1 MGRKQNGI
9 IGDDILIKVI
19 FDCDNTMGLPN
30 KDVDDG
36 LTLMY
41 LLGSRAIELVGVTN
55 TFGNSN
61 IEDVFAATTKLFRDL
76 NITNIP
82 LNKGSAQNCN
92 RRSEASKFLV
102 DMVNKYPNKIT
113 ILATGSLSNLYGAYL
128 LDSDFYKKV
137 KEIVLMGGLTQPLI
151 INGKK
156 LNELNFSVDNEA
168 SYNVLYS
175 GAKVTT
181 MTGHICLQA
190 EFKKEEYKRLMNNKD
205 IPSYIYIKENS
216 YAWFEYFR
224 ELFNTEGFFNWDIV
238 SAIYITNPE
247 LFNDNFKSIVSTVED
262 LKTGF
267 LRIDEG
273 NKKGSKINIPTVIKD
288 IELFNELIF
297 EAWKNIIIG

>member
-1 MGRKQNGI
+1 M
-9 IGDDILIKVI
+9 IKVI

-41 LLGSRAIELVGVTN
+41 LLGSKLIDLLGVTT

-61 IEDVFAATTKLFRDL
+61 IEDVFMATTKLFKDL
-76 NITNIP
+76 NLNIP
-82 LNKGSAQNCN
+82 LKKGAGKGFD
-92 RRSEASKFLV
+92 RRSEAAKFLL
-102 DMVNKYPNKIT
+102 DMVNKYPNEIT

-128 LDSDFYKKV
+128 IDNDFYKKV
-137 KEIVLMGGLTQPLI
+137 KEIVLMGGLTKPLV
-151 INGKK
+151 INGKI

-168 SYNVLYS
+168 SHNVIHS

-190 EFKKEEYKRLMNNKD
+190 EFKKEEYERLMDNKD
-205 IPSYIYIKENS
+205 IPSYVYIKENS

-224 ELFNTEGFFNWDIV
+224 KLFGTEGFFNWDIV
-238 SAIYITNPE
+238 SAVYITNPE
-247 LFNDNFKSIVSTVED
+247 LFDDNFKSIVSTVED

-267 LRIDEG
+267 LRID
-273 NKKGSKINIPTVIKD
+273 KSGSKVNIPTIIKD
-288 IELFNELIF
+288 VEMFNELVF
-297 EAWKNIIIG
+297 EAWRNV

>member
-1 MGRKQNGI
+1 M
-9 IGDDILIKVI
+9 IKVI

-41 LLGSRAIELVGVTN
+41 LIGNKAIDLLGVTT

-61 IEDVFAATTKLFRDL
+61 IEDVFAATAKLFKDL

-82 LNKGSAQNCN
+82 LKKGSAKGSD
-92 RRSEASKFLV
+92 RRSEAAKFLV
-102 DMVNKYPNKIT
+102 DIVNKYPNEVT

-128 LDSDFYKKV
+128 LDNDFYKKI
-137 KEIVLMGGLTQPLI
+137 KEIVLMGGLTKPLI
-151 INGKK
+151 INGKN

-168 SYNVLYS
+168 SHNVLHS

-190 EFKKEEYKRLMNNKD
+190 EFKKEEYERLMDNKD
-205 IPSYIYIKENS
+205 IPSYVYIKENS

-247 LFNDNFKSIVSTVED
+247 LFDDNFESIVSDVED

-267 LRIDEG
+267 LRIDES
-273 NKKGSKINIPTVIKD
+273 NEKGSKINIPTMIKNVK
-288 IELFNELIF
+288 LFNELVF
-297 EAWKNIIIG
+297 EAWSNVAVENN